1 MKKTALLASI
11 ILITGIGCAD
21 NEGTM
26 PEPTTPPP
34 AERPAEPAPPPPAAT
49 PPAAEPAPGAAP
61 GEPRSEMETPT
72 TGGQAAA
79 PAPSDEELAS
89 RVQEA
94 LKQDPALASTAQDIQ
109 VSASNGEVTLSG
121 SVNSEQEKADIGAK
135 AQQVTG
141 VTQVNNQLEVASA
154 SVN

>member
-1 MKKTALLASI
+1 
-11 ILITGIGCAD
+11 
-21 NEGTM
+21 
-26 PEPTTPPP
+26 
-34 AERPAEPAPPPPAAT
+34 PPAAT
-49 PPAAEPAPGAAP
+49 PPAEPTPGTAPS
-61 GEPRSEMETPT
+61 EPRSELETPPA
-72 TGGQAAA
+72 GSQATA
-79 PAPSDEELAS
+79 PAPSDQELVS

-94 LKQDPALASTAQDIQ
+94 LKQDPALASTAQNIQ

-154 SVN
+154 SAN